1 VTGIEI
7 GSDAKTRSFLAQLRG
22 EGGLQDVHTGH
33 KDVSVSNQ
41 QHADI
46 TPVKAASAV
55 PDSGQ
60 ERVCGTS
67 ANAKSNGGSK
77 PLNTSVPRSYGP
89 TAQSHDVTR
98 MYLREIGQTRLL
110 TPQEEISLSL
120 AARNGCVASRQR
132 MIQSNLRLVVK
143 VARSYIRRGLPLL
156 DLVEEGNLGLIR
168 AVEKFDPERG
178 CRFSTYATWWIRQS
192 VERAIMNQCRTVR
205 LPIHVIRE
213 LTIYLRTARELEQQN
228 SRKPT
233 AEEIAAE
240 LDIPVE
246 KVKKLLGL
254 NEPMSSTDEP
264 GKTGSGRPVLDSI
277 ADEQC
282 RNPETEYADGA
293 AGRLLEHWLKQLS
306 PQQRDVV
313 EHRYGL
319 HGHGRRTLEEV
330 GRLLGVTRERV
341 RQVQLAALS
350 RLRDISSREGF
361 VELPF
366 T

>member
-1 VTGIEI
+1 V
-7 GSDAKTRSFLAQLRG
+7 
-22 EGGLQDVHTGH
+22 QDVHTGH
-33 KDVSVSNQ
+33 KDVSVSKQ
-41 QHADI
+41 QQAEV
-46 TPVKAASAV
+46 TPVENASAM
-55 PDSGQ
+55 PDSAQ
-60 ERVCGTS
+60 ELGCGRTTVSKVNGRVKPSKSSIPTS
-67 ANAKSNGGSK
+67 KR
-77 PLNTSVPRSYGP
+77 TTTR
-89 TAQSHDVTR
+89 SHDVTR
-98 MYLREIGQTRLL
+98 IYLHEIGRARLL
-110 TPQEEISLSL
+110 TPEEEISLSK
-120 AARNGCVASRQR
+120 AAMDGCLASRQR
-132 MIQSNLRLVVK
+132 MIRSNLRLVVK
-143 VARSYIRRGLPLL
+143 VARAYIHRGLPLL

-213 LTIYLRTARELEQQN
+213 LTVYLRTARELEQQN

-233 AEEIAAE
+233 AEEVASE
-240 LDIPVE
+240 LNIPVE
-246 KVKKLLGL
+246 NVKRLFGL

-264 GKTGSGRPVLDSI
+264 VNAGTGRPVLDSI
-277 ADEQC
+277 ADDQC
-282 RNPETEYADGA
+282 RNPETEYADVA
-293 AGRLLEHWLKQLS
+293 AERLLEHWLEQLS
-306 PQQRDVV
+306 QQQRDVV

-350 RLRDISSREGF
+350 RLRDISSREGIK
-361 VELPF
+361 ELPF

>member
-1 VTGIEI
+1 
-7 GSDAKTRSFLAQLRG
+7 
-22 EGGLQDVHTGH
+22 
-33 KDVSVSNQ
+33 
-41 QHADI
+41 
-46 TPVKAASAV
+46 
-55 PDSGQ
+55 
-60 ERVCGTS
+60 
-67 ANAKSNGGSK
+67 
-77 PLNTSVPRSYGP
+77 
-89 TAQSHDVTR
+89 
-98 MYLREIGQTRLL
+98 MYLREIGRARLL
-110 TPQEEISLSL
+110 TPEEEVNLSL
-120 AARNGCVASRQR
+120 AAGKGCIASRQR
-132 MIQSNLRLVVK
+132 MIRSNLRLVVK
-143 VARSYIRRGLPLL
+143 VARSYVRRGLPLL
-156 DLVEEGNLGLIR
+156 DLIEEGNLGLIR

-205 LPIHVIRE
+205 LPIHIIRE
-213 LTIYLRTARELEQQN
+213 LTICLRTARELEQQN
-228 SRKPT
+228 SRKPSN
-233 AEEIAAE
+233 EEVAAE

-246 KVKKLLGL
+246 NVEKLFGL

-264 GKTGSGRPVLDSI
+264 VKSGSGRPVLDSI

-293 AGRLLEHWLKQLS
+293 AERLLEHWLKQLS

-366 T
+366 S

>member
-1 VTGIEI
+1 MQ
-7 GSDAKTRSFLAQLRG
+7 DA
-22 EGGLQDVHTGH
+22 HTGH

-41 QHADI
+41 QQAEI
-46 TPVKAASAV
+46 APVEAASAL
-55 PDSGQ
+55 PDSINGLA
-60 ERVCGTS
+60 CGNPVSPKTNGS
-67 ANAKSNGGSK
+67 AKPSNSS
-77 PLNTSVPRSYGP
+77 NPRSYRTTG
-89 TAQSHDVTR
+89 QSHDVTR
-98 MYLREIGQTRLL
+98 MYLREIGRARLL
-110 TPQEEISLSL
+110 TPEEEISLSL
-120 AARNGCVASRQR
+120 AAKNGCLASRQR
-132 MIQSNLRLVVK
+132 MIRSNLRLVVK
-143 VARSYIRRGLPLL
+143 VARAYIRRGLPLL
-156 DLVEEGNLGLIR
+156 DLIEEGNLGLIR

-213 LTIYLRTARELEQQN
+213 LTVYLRAARELEQQN

-233 AEEIAAE
+233 AEEVAAE
-240 LDIPVE
+240 LKIPVE
-246 KVKKLLGL
+246 NVKKLFGL

-264 GKTGSGRPVLDSI
+264 ANLGSGRPVLDSI
-277 ADEQC
+277 ADDQC
-282 RNPETEYADGA
+282 RNPETEYADVA
-293 AGRLLEHWLKQLS
+293 AERLLEHWLEQLS